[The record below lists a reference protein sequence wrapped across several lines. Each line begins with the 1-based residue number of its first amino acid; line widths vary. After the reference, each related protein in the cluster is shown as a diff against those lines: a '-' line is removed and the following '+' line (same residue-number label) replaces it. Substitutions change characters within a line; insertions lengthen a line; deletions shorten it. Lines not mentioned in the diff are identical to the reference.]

1 MMNDKERGT
10 STLTLSEINSKIII
24 LRQKMWS
31 VGIDITKK
39 THFGNGPWLVG
50 LDFIGLDCESPLTK
64 IT

>member
-10 STLTLSEINSKIII
+10 STLTLFEINSKIII

-39 THFGNGPWLVG
+39 HFGNGPWLVG